1 VKNIVHCLKHGTQ
14 MGWLVD
20 PDDDLRSVEDHRT
33 VFVYQ
38 PDREIAIFD
47 GPDDL
52 LLMPGFAQGLAL
64 TVGEVF
70 GWLVD

>member
-1 VKNIVHCLKHGTQ
+1 MSCGLIGQ
-14 MGWLVD
+14 I
-20 PDDDLRSVEDHRT
+20 LRNCIR
-33 VFVYQ
+33 

-47 GPDDL
+47 EPDDL